1 MVTATIAV
9 AAAVIAE
16 RAGALTGIRLYPISS
31 SSLMLILQPRIGG
44 RTAAAVSA
52 NCLWSLFGISF
63 GLAALYLSIV
73 PFGIPFALAAALAV
87 PLIWDLLVWGVDRR
101 VAHVRSMA

>member
-9 AAAVIAE
+9 AASVIAE

-52 NCLWSLFGISF
+52 NCL
-63 GLAALYLSIV
+63 
-73 PFGIPFALAAALAV
+73 
-87 PLIWDLLVWGVDRR
+87 
-101 VAHVRSMA
+101 